1 MYCDMMIT
9 RNNYEE
15 YFMLYADNELSAAEK
30 KAVETFVIQNPDL
43 EKELLMVQQTILK
56 PDNRIVFENKSLLMK
71 QTFADSIININNYE
85 EYFLLYTDNELD
97 KAARK
102 DVELFVNNN
111 PSLKEELNILLQTKL
126 VADTQ
131 IIFEGKEILYKKEKD
146 DKVIPLPWLRIA
158 AAAAVLLLLGF
169 FIINS
174 KTKPA
179 ASFVKTQNPKTNNA
193 KNNPAIVINKNK
205 KDDSVVT
212 SSTVASLDNT
222 EATIKK
228 GKVKNIKSDNLA
240 INKSI
245 KKEMINPVKK
255 QTNNLPAENNTVEIQ
270 RNQIAK
276 VEEVRT
282 PETVEENT
290 KVNTVTNTIISKVDN
305 TVAAAT
311 DNKNDE
317 HNYLSQALQTN
328 NNTNSDDVFY
338 VANTSSKKSKLRGIF
353 RKVSR
358 VFDKTANADDDNK
371 HGVLIGSFQI
381 ALK

>member
-1 MYCDMMIT
+1 MYCDMIT

-30 KAVETFVIQNPDL
+30 KAVETFVIQNSDL
-43 EKELLMVQQTILK
+43 ENELLMVKQTILK
-56 PDNRIVFENKSLLMK
+56 PDNNLVFENKSLLMK
-71 QTFADSIININNYE
+71 QTFGDFIININNYE

-111 PSLKEELNILLQTKL
+111 PSLKEELNILLQTKS

-146 DKVIPLPWLRIA
+146 DKVIPVMWWRIA
-158 AAAAVLLLLGF
+158 AAAAVLLLLAF

-174 KTKPA
+174 RTKPA
-179 ASFVKTQNPKTNNA
+179 DSLVKTQDPKINNE

-205 KDDSVVT
+205 KEDSAVT
-212 SSTVASLDNT
+212 SSTIASLDNT
-222 EATIKK
+222 EAAIKK
-228 GKVKNIKSDNLA
+228 ERIKNKKTDNLA
-240 INKSI
+240 INNS
-245 KKEMINPVKK
+245 KKEIINPVKK
-255 QTNNLPAENNTVEIQ
+255 QTNNLPDENNIVEVQ
-270 RNQIAK
+270 KNQIAK

-282 PETVEENT
+282 PETVVENP
-290 KVNTVTNTIISKVDN
+290 KTNTTSIVPKVDN
-305 TVAAAT
+305 AVAAAT
-311 DNKNDE
+311 DNKNEE
-317 HNYLSQALQTN
+317 HNYVSQALQTN
-328 NNTNSDDVFY
+328 NNTNPDDVFY
-338 VANTSSKKSKLRGIF
+338 IANTSSKKSKLRGIF

-358 VFDKTANADDDNK
+358 VFDKTANADDDDK

>member
-1 MYCDMMIT
+1 MYCDMIT

-43 EKELLMVQQTILK
+43 ENELLMLQQTILK
-56 PDNRIVFENKSLLMK
+56 PDNNLIFENKSLLMK
-71 QTFADSIININNYE
+71 QTFGDAIVNINNYE

-111 PSLKEELNILLQTKL
+111 PSLKEELNILLQTKS

-146 DKVIPLPWLRIA
+146 DKVIPVMWWRIA

-174 KTKPA
+174 RTKPA
-179 ASFVKTQNPKTNNA
+179 DSLAKTQNPKTNNA

-205 KDDSVVT
+205 KEDSVVT
-212 SSTVASLDNT
+212 SSTIASLDNT
-222 EATIKK
+222 EAATSK
-228 GKVKNIKSDNLA
+228 KVKVKSKKTDDFV
-240 INKSI
+240 INNPN
-245 KKEMINPVKK
+245 KKEIINPVKK
-255 QTNNLPAENNTVEIQ
+255 QTNNLPDENNTIEIQ
-270 RNQIAK
+270 KNQIAK
-276 VEEVRT
+276 VEIIK
-282 PETVEENT
+282 PETVVENP
-290 KVNTVTNTIISKVDN
+290 KTNTTSIIPKVDN
-305 TVAAAT
+305 TVTAVT
-311 DNKNDE
+311 NNNDGN
-317 HNYLSQALQTN
+317 NYIKQALQTT
-328 NNTNSDDVFY
+328 NNTNPEDVFY
-338 VANTSSKKSKLRGIF
+338 IANTSSKKSKLRGIF

-358 VFDKTANADDDNK
+358 VFDKTTNADDDNK
-371 HGVLIGSFQI
+371 HGILIGSFQI